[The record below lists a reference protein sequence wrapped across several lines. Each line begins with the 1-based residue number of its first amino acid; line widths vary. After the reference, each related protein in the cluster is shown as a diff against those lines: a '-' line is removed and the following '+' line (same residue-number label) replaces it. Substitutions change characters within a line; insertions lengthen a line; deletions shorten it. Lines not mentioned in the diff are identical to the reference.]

1 MFFCGGTLHSG
12 DKRNRSFFPMLI
24 LQALFLW
31 LIISTL
37 LVGGAML
44 FHRFYPDESPW
55 FGFIVPPLAV
65 VLLLN
70 FIEHLVALP
79 SLLLLLPVFLGAT
92 IWMVVAGK
100 YFKQSLIL
108 PTAVFLA

>member
-1 MFFCGGTLHSG
+1 
-12 DKRNRSFFPMLI
+12 MLI

-37 LVGGAML
+37 LIGGAMI
-44 FHRFYPDESPW
+44 FHRLFPEESPW
-55 FGFIVPPLAV
+55 FGFIVPPPAV

-79 SLLLLLPVFLGAT
+79 TLLVLLPLFLGGAV
-92 IWMVVAGK
+92 WMMVSGK
-100 YFKQSLIL
+100 YFKQPLIF
-108 PTAVFLA
+108 PTAVFLGSFAFTFGIRCLR